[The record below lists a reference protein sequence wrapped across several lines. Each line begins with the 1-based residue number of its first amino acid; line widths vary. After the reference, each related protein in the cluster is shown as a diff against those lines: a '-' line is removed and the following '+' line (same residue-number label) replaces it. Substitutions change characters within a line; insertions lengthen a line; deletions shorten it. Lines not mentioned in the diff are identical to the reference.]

1 MKFILQSRGYGKTYY
16 EIERRK
22 KKMTKYEKINEKLP
36 ELKIK
41 ELEIEN
47 KILKENNERM
57 QEEMCRTWERASS
70 IISNIHYDNLSHYR
84 VMRDLKEILKD
95 SETSYIETYDKLDE
109 YIEKEL
115 KEYE

>member
-1 MKFILQSRGYGKTYY
+1 MKFILHTRGYGKTYY

-22 KKMTKYEKINEKLP
+22 KKMTKYE
-36 ELKIK
+36 KIK

-57 QEEMCRTWERASS
+57 QEEMCRTWERASL
-70 IISNIHYDNLSHYR
+70 IISNIHYDKLSHYR

-95 SETSYIETYDKLDE
+95 RETSYVETYDKLDE